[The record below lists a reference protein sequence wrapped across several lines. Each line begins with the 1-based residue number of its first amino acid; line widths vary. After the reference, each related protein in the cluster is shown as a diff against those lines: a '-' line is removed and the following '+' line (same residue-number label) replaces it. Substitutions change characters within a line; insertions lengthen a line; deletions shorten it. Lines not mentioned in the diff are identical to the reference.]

1 MSSFT
6 RNNNGTRSSSHRRP
20 SYKNMATLERLIHLH
35 RQEVDPEN
43 AAKIEKRVK
52 NFIRSLDHH
61 SAAQL
66 SRTQLI
72 KGHEKTVVWLKN
84 SKDLAEP
91 AVMTED
97 LLNQDIDPAKF
108 LSPNF
113 KNVPPSANAKKYAS
127 VSLTL
132 LERDVLT
139 GQKFKDK
146 IIPHLNVDE
155 SNMGMPLI
163 NIQEWLKK
171 YPYSLVERDHLRRWM
186 RQWEDE
192 DVTQEELIKMWQKK
206 RREHTYDEWLLIHE
220 LKNPAEMSLN
230 EMLAQFR
237 RDVPHSPMLPE
248 STTAPRYGV
257 SRDTNRAIHMGAF
270 MFASRRQ

>member
-91 AVMTED
+91 AVMTE
-97 LLNQDIDPAKF
+97 
-108 LSPNF
+108 
-113 KNVPPSANAKKYAS
+113 
-127 VSLTL
+127 VSLSHLTFSL
-132 LERDVLT
+132 FSHGILWPSNTGPRLVLT
-139 GQKFKDK
+139 TGPSEPGYRPCK
-146 IIPHLNVDE
+146 
-155 SNMGMPLI
+155 
-163 NIQEWLKK
+163 
-171 YPYSLVERDHLRRWM
+171 
-186 RQWEDE
+186 
-192 DVTQEELIKMWQKK
+192 
-206 RREHTYDEWLLIHE
+206 
-220 LKNPAEMSLN
+220 
-230 EMLAQFR
+230 
-237 RDVPHSPMLPE
+237 VPFS
-248 STTAPRYGV
+248 
-257 SRDTNRAIHMGAF
+257 
-270 MFASRRQ
+270 